1 MNLVCIDGR
10 LTKDNEIKMTT
21 NNKKIISFSIA
32 NQRDKEHSDFI
43 NCVAFENNAEFLNKY
58 FKKGDGVNIT
68 GELRQNVYQD
78 KSGNNRYEMYVL
90 VSQLG
95 FPIQKK
101 KDETQSATQSGQLTS
116 SQIDDSS
123 IQNTNFDKWEACKD
137 IKIDPDELPFY

>member
-68 GELRQNVYQD
+68 GELRQNV
-78 KSGNNRYEMYVL
+78 L

-101 KDETQSATQSGQLTS
+101 KENETSTTK
-116 SQIDDSS
+116 IDDSGIS
-123 IQNTNFDKWEACKD
+123 DTNFDNWSAGKD